1 MRVHIVYTNLKLI
14 IAPSPITCSSW
25 IHKNRSALLR
35 EGGEA
40 SCYCARFWG
49 EAPPPLLLLLRSG
62 QSSSEPFKKKKKK
75 KMSIAHL
82 PIYHLSDVLKNISV
96 GRQNAK
102 HNRGTSALLNERFAG
117 ALTRDLL
124 ALIPAPALIRNS
136 SSF

>member
-35 EGGEA
+35 EGGRLLVIAPDFGVKRRRRRCCCCAQGRAAA
-40 SCYCARFWG
+40 SH
-49 EAPPPLLLLLRSG
+49 L
-62 QSSSEPFKKKKKK
+62 KKKK

-96 GRQNAK
+96 RRQNAK